1 MLDINK
7 EKPKKS
13 RAQKILDDIETNLR
27 NLIKEKKELWKK
39 FLESRRELEQLEKQY
54 KVNWEEAQKLEN
66 KLILLWDYW
75 HREVE
80 ILRLD
85 KQIQA
90 GVLPSEREEI
100 MQKQLKLVEFNKTLE
115 KGFKKREIDA
125 GIVAEIKKRLGVW
138 EGKKEESE

>member
-1 MLDINK
+1 MLDINS

-13 RAQKILDDIETNLR
+13 RAQKILDDIENNLR
-27 NLIKEKKELWKK
+27 NLIKEKKEIWKK
-39 FLESRRELEQLEKQY
+39 FVERRKEFEQLERQY
-54 KVNWEEAQKLEN
+54 KENWEEAQKLEN
-66 KLILLWDYW
+66 KLVLLWDYW

-85 KQIQA
+85 KQIRA

-100 MQKQLKLVEFNKTLE
+100 MKKQLKLVEFNKTLE

-125 GIVAEIKKRLGVW
+125 EIVAEIKKRLGVW
-138 EGKKEESE
+138 EGKTEESE

>member
-54 KVNWEEAQKLEN
+54 KVN
-66 KLILLWDYW
+66 
-75 HREVE
+75 
-80 ILRLD
+80 
-85 KQIQA
+85 
-90 GVLPSEREEI
+90 
-100 MQKQLKLVEFNKTLE
+100 
-115 KGFKKREIDA
+115 
-125 GIVAEIKKRLGVW
+125 
-138 EGKKEESE
+138 